1 MIGTISYKILLLDNV
16 LDIMNGINGGLE
28 IECQRCIRIDLSVPA
43 EVESPPIK
51 VWKNAHQEAS
61 R

>member
-28 IECQRCIRIDLSVPA
+28 IECQRCIDLSVPA

-61 R
+61 I